1 MAGWLLYSR
10 WPKKALALAE
20 QVGFVYQKSA
30 WLSRVVQLMNCQT
43 LLTLREIGPAGIPS
57 GAKHRRE
64 AGDFGEICS
73 LSLQCWIVLESLK
86 RVCGFSHL
94 LSMSKTSN
102 ICKSGCEWLIQAMC
116 VYMIIEIMAELKQNL
131 GSTK

>member
-1 MAGWLLYSR
+1 MKLDQ
-10 WPKKALALAE
+10 LAFLPGRSTVE
-20 QVGFVYQKSA
+20 
-30 WLSRVVQLMNCQT
+30 R
-43 LLTLREIGPAGIPS
+43 P
-57 GAKHRRE
+57 